1 MKKWQIATTAAAL
14 AVASAGAVGASLA
27 GALPA
32 QGPVVVVPGT
42 VVVANPNWEPAG
54 PAYNAPTTLPIAPAL
69 PAAAGRVLFSNDF
82 NAPGDP
88 GGTSPLLRDSDLP
101 PAWDVRD
108 GVFQQAGDVSGN
120 NRDDEAYYLIGD
132 PAWQD
137 VTVESAILATSGEG
151 AGLVWNVQG
160 DNFYRVQLFP
170 NLPNDA
176 PKARLER
183 VQAGKV
189 MVLAEA
195 PATAYAGYAPDAWQ
209 TVRVENHGARR
220 QVWVNGTLLFDVQD
234 NSLTHGQAGLY
245 AWADSG
251 TRFDNLRVQS
261 AQAGN

>member
-1 MKKWQIATTAAAL
+1 MVAAL
-14 AVASAGAVGASLA
+14 AVASVGAVGASLA

-42 VVVANPNWEPAG
+42 IVVANPNWEPAG
-54 PAYNAPTTLPIAPAL
+54 PVYNGPTTLPVAPAL
-69 PAAAGRVLFSNDF
+69 PAATGRVLFSSDF

-101 PAWDVRD
+101 PAWEIRD

-120 NRDDEAYYLIGD
+120 NRDDEAYYLVGD

-151 AGLVWNVQG
+151 AGLVWNVQDAG
-160 DNFYRVQLFP
+160 FYRVQLFP

-183 VQAGKV
+183 VQAGQV
-189 MVLAEA
+189 TVLAEA
-195 PATAYAGYAPDAWQ
+195 PPAAYAGYSPDAWQ
-209 TVRVENHGARR
+209 TVRIENQGARR

-234 NSLTHGQAGLY
+234 NRLTRGQAGLY

>member
-1 MKKWQIATTAAAL
+1 MKKWQIATTVAAL
-14 AVASAGAVGASLA
+14 AVASVGAVGASLA

-54 PAYNAPTTLPIAPAL
+54 PVYNGPTTLPVAPAL
-69 PAAAGRVLFSNDF
+69 PAATGRVLFSSDF

-101 PAWDVRD
+101 PAWEIRD

-120 NRDDEAYYLIGD
+120 TRDDEAYYLVGD

-151 AGLVWNVQG
+151 AGLVWNVQDAG
-160 DNFYRVQLFP
+160 FYRVQLFP

-183 VQAGKV
+183 VQAGQV
-189 MVLAEA
+189 TVLAEA
-195 PATAYAGYAPDAWQ
+195 PAAAYAGYSPDAWQ
-209 TVRVENHGARR
+209 TVRIENQGARR

-234 NSLTHGQAGLY
+234 NRLTRGQAGLY
-245 AWADSG
+245 AWTDSG

>member
-1 MKKWQIATTAAAL
+1 MKKWQIATTVAAL
-14 AVASAGAVGASLA
+14 AVASVGAVGASLA

-32 QGPVVVVPGT
+32 QGPGVVVPGT

-54 PAYNAPTTLPIAPAL
+54 PVYNGPTTLPVAPAL
-69 PAAAGRVLFSNDF
+69 PAATGRVLFSSDF

-101 PAWDVRD
+101 PAWEIRD

-120 NRDDEAYYLIGD
+120 NRDDEAYYLVGD

-151 AGLVWNVQG
+151 AGLVWNVQDAG
-160 DNFYRVQLFP
+160 FYRVQLFP

-183 VQAGKV
+183 VQAGQV
-189 MVLAEA
+189 TVLAEA
-195 PATAYAGYAPDAWQ
+195 PAAAYAGYSPDAWQ
-209 TVRVENHGARR
+209 TVRIENQGARR

-234 NSLTHGQAGLY
+234 NRLTRGQAGLY